1 VHGCTQRQGAG
12 FVAIYAVL
20 ACCKSLGGRF
30 FFNKKIENG
39 IVEANYLQAFET
51 KFLKSTFTDALL
63 GVTLNH
69 ASVHDMARIT
79 SS

>member
-1 VHGCTQRQGAG
+1 MQCLLVVNLSA
-12 FVAIYAVL
+12 AD
-20 ACCKSLGGRF
+20 F
-30 FFNKKIENG
+30 FLKKIENG